1 MNYQELK
8 LKLRN
13 PLDNFQGLFFAFSKS
28 QFKEGMESIG
38 LTETDKDKIYS
49 IGSGGFLLK
58 TKEKDFNE
66 LFDNTNK
73 ALKEFLQVPE
83 NIKEALIYELKNHE
97 YCINYELEP
106 TLNALGLN
114 EEEIDK
120 DILRE
125 ACLIAAGR
133 EDLCN
138 Q

>member
-49 IGSGGFLLK
+49 IGAGGFLLK
-58 TKEKDFNE
+58 TKAKE
-66 LFDNTNK
+66 FDAIFENTNK
-73 ALKEFLQVPE
+73 ELKEFLQVPE
-83 NIKEALIYELKNHE
+83 NLKEALIYELKNHE
-97 YCINYELEP
+97 YCITYQLEP
-106 TLNALGLN
+106 TLSALGLN

-120 DILRE
+120 GILRE

-133 EDLCN
+133 EDLT